1 MSTERR
7 KGCGKR
13 NQGKGIKAR
22 THIPRARARREREGL
37 LAGRAAAAAAAAAA
51 TQKRSSCCCSPSH
64 RYGAISL
71 RPSTPKANAAAPR
84 RQRVSGSEA
93 EGQREVATAIDEL
106 FARAGFLVGGVGTQK
121 KGNGFVSGEFSGLD
135 MAGAPRR

>member
-1 MSTERR
+1 MVNEI
-7 KGCGKR
+7 KE
-13 NQGKGIKAR
+13 KAR
-22 THIPRARARREREGL
+22 THTHTTSTSKARARRVACREGGGGGGGGSCNPEEIQL
-37 LAGRAAAAAAAAAA
+37 LLLPVPPLR
-51 TQKRSSCCCSPSH
+51 RH
-64 RYGAISL
+64 L
-71 RPSTPKANAAAPR
+71 RPSTPEANAAAQR